1 MFYRLSLQRYN
12 LFAEM
17 ASVLIKIW
25 TIVVKKCSIVVAL
38 SVNKHQKGRSIR
50 GALYINKV

>member
-1 MFYRLSLQRYN
+1 MFYRLTLQIYN

-17 ASVLIKIW
+17 ASVLIKNMDFSG
-25 TIVVKKCSIVVAL
+25 KKCSILVAL
-38 SVNKHQKGRSIR
+38 SVNKHEIGRSKR

>member
-12 LFAEM
+12 LFAETV
-17 ASVLIKIW
+17 SVLIKIW

-38 SVNKHQKGRSIR
+38 SVNKHQKGRSKR
-50 GALYINKV
+50 GALNINNV